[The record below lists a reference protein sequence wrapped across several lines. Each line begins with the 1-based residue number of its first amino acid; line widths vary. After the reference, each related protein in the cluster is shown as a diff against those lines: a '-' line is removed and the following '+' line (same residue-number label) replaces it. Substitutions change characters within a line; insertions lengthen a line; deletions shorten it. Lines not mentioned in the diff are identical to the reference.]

1 MSRKKVLFLSSW
13 YPNRLDTHLGNF
25 VQRHAEAVHLLNDVE
40 VLYAIG
46 VSGQKELFVVE
57 DRLINKVRTVI
68 IYYRKTF
75 LPVFNFLRR
84 KRAYRYGYELMSKP
98 DIVHGNI
105 MQTHVLF
112 ARELKEKYGIPY
124 IITEHWSGLLE
135 TNYPSVSTAKK
146 RVVKLIAEK
155 ADRLVPVSQALKKD
169 MLAHGLDNDYEVV
182 GNVVDT
188 ELFALK
194 NVSGKK
200 IFRFL
205 HISNLIELKNPQSI
219 IRAAVNLRASHE
231 NFELWIGGDGDI
243 TPLQHLVMECN
254 AGSFIHIFGKQSLE
268 DVADLM
274 CQSDCFVLFS
284 DYENLPCVLLESM
297 STGTPVIATN
307 VGGVSEL
314 VNNETGLLISKNE
327 QELVDAMG
335 EMLVKQNS
343 NFDPQQLRAF
353 VEHNFSYMSISK
365 QFDAIYSSVLY
376 KK

>member
-1 MSRKKVLFLSSW
+1 MVMSRKKVLFLSSW

-200 IFRFL
+200 YF
-205 HISNLIELKNPQSI
+205 SI
-219 IRAAVNLRASHE
+219 LAH
-231 NFELWIGGDGDI
+231 F
-243 TPLQHLVMECN
+243 
-254 AGSFIHIFGKQSLE
+254 
-268 DVADLM
+268 
-274 CQSDCFVLFS
+274 
-284 DYENLPCVLLESM
+284 
-297 STGTPVIATN
+297 
-307 VGGVSEL
+307 
-314 VNNETGLLISKNE
+314 
-327 QELVDAMG
+327 
-335 EMLVKQNS
+335 
-343 NFDPQQLRAF
+343 
-353 VEHNFSYMSISK
+353 
-365 QFDAIYSSVLY
+365 
-376 KK
+376 